1 MKVHVLVTLALLAF
15 GFVLPAP
22 GQEDN
27 TVDPEVRKQ
36 IEELNV
42 KYDKAFNEN
51 DAEAIAA
58 LFTWNGVETGPEGQ
72 AFGQPDIEERY
83 GVLFQLHPTSHLS
96 KLIQMYAIGSHVCA
110 ITEWTAMLKKDASQP
125 MLLSEGYMV
134 TVNVREGDV
143 WKIEM
148 LYSSYK

>member
-1 MKVHVLVTLALLAF
+1 MKTHVLLALALLAF
-15 GFVLPAP
+15 GRIVPAA
-22 GQEDN
+22 GQEN
-27 TVDPEVRKQ
+27 NAVDPKVREQ

-42 KYDKAFNEN
+42 KYDKAFNDN

-72 AFGQPDIEERY
+72 AFGQPDIEQRY

-96 KLIQMYAIGSHVCA
+96 KVIQMYAIGSRVCA
-110 ITEWTAMLKKDASQP
+110 ITEWAAMQKKDASQP

-134 TVNVREGDV
+134 TVNVHEGDV

>member
-1 MKVHVLVTLALLAF
+1 MKAHVLLAVALLAF
-15 GFVLPAP
+15 GVVASAP
-22 GQEDN
+22 GQENN
-27 TVDPEVRKQ
+27 TVDPQVRKQ
-36 IEELNV
+36 IEEIKV

-51 DAEAIAA
+51 DAAAITA
-58 LFTWNGVETGPEGQ
+58 LFTWNGVETGPDGQ

-83 GVLFQLHPTSHLS
+83 GGLFQLHPTNHLS
-96 KLIQMYAIGSHVCA
+96 KLIQVYAIGSRVCA
-110 ITEWTAMLKKDASQP
+110 ITEWTTMQKKDASQP
-125 MLLSEGYMV
+125 MRLSEGYIV

>member
-1 MKVHVLVTLALLAF
+1 MKVHILPTLALLAF
-15 GFVLPAP
+15 GFVVPAP
-22 GQEDN
+22 GQENN
-27 TVDPEVRKQ
+27 TVDPQVRKQ
-36 IEELNV
+36 IEELTV
-42 KYDKAFNEN
+42 EYDKAFNEN
-51 DAEAIAA
+51 DAAAIAA

-83 GVLFQLHPTSHLS
+83 GAMFQLHPTNHLS
-96 KLIQMYAIGSHVCA
+96 KLIQVYAIGSRVCA
-110 ITEWTAMLKKDASQP
+110 ITKWTARQKKDTSQP
-125 MLLSEGYMV
+125 MLLREGYIV

>member
-1 MKVHVLVTLALLAF
+1 MKPPLLLAFALLAV
-15 GFVLPAP
+15 GFVVPTL
-22 GQEDN
+22 GQEKN
-27 TVDPEVRKQ
+27 AVDPQVRKQ

-42 KYDKAFNEN
+42 NYDKAFNDN
-51 DAEAIAA
+51 DAEAMAA
-58 LFTWNGVETGPEGQ
+58 LFTWNGVEKGPEGQ

-83 GVLFQLHPTSHLS
+83 GTLFQLHPTSHLS
-96 KLIQMYAIGSHVCA
+96 KLIQMYAIGSRVCA
-110 ITEWTAMLKKDASQP
+110 ITEWTAMQKRDASQP